1 MTEKQAIKQMSQIE
15 YQTRKLTESLTKL
28 RENLDLDAGFSSEEY
43 ADAGRKV
50 CEALDKLEDE
60 LLK

>member
-1 MTEKQAIKQMSQIE
+1 MSQIE

-50 CEALDKLEDE
+50 CEVLDKLEDE